1 MKTWL
6 VVAASAVDRRR
17 EETLQ
22 RLLRTWDLQK
32 MMRKLVECVP
42 NFSEGR
48 RPEIIEA
55 IVSQIKAIPDV
66 FLLDQEM
73 DADHNRTVVTIVGEP
88 EAAKEALFRMIKKA
102 ADLIDLNQ
110 HRGEHPRMGATD
122 VVPFIP
128 LEHMSTEECVRLAR
142 DLGKRVGDELQI
154 PVFLYEDAATR
165 PDRKNLASVRK
176 GQFEGLREEIGTN
189 PDRDPDYGPDRI
201 HPTAGAIAI
210 GARFFLVAYNVNL
223 DSQDID
229 LAKRIAKDIRESSGG
244 FPCVKALGFE
254 LADRHIVQISMNL
267 VNYTVTSLATVY
279 QAIQEKAAAAGVE
292 ILESEIVGLVPQEAL
307 VDAAV
312 EMLQIR
318 NFSPEQIIEHKV
330 AQVVGEQSVDLAF
343 LEDLASGSPAPG
355 GGSASALAG
364 ALAAALASMVCQLT
378 QGKKKFAEVTQEI
391 EAIHAKMRQVQSR
404 LQQLV
409 TEDTI
414 AFNAVMDAYK
424 LPKTTPKEQTAR
436 QEAIQHAAKRAAET
450 PLEVMQQALEV
461 IKSAEILAEKGN
473 PNAITDAG
481 CAVHLA
487 KAAIEGA
494 ALNVK
499 INLNSIA
506 DAAFTQR
513 LAQEVQHIRETAD
526 RLICKILEKVSAKI

>member
-1 MKTWL
+1 
-6 VVAASAVDRRR
+6 
-17 EETLQ
+17 
-22 RLLRTWDLQK
+22 
-32 MMRKLVECVP
+32 
-42 NFSEGR
+42 
-48 RPEIIEA
+48 
-55 IVSQIKAIPDV
+55 
-66 FLLDQEM
+66 M

-88 EAAKEALFRMIKKA
+88 ETTKEALFQMIKKA

-128 LEHMSTEECVRLAR
+128 LEKMSTEECVRLAR

-189 PDRDPDYGPDRI
+189 PDRDPDYGPGRI

-307 VDAAV
+307 
-312 EMLQIR
+312 
-318 NFSPEQIIEHKV
+318 
-330 AQVVGEQSVDLAF
+330 
-343 LEDLASGSPAPG
+343 
-355 GGSASALAG
+355 
-364 ALAAALASMVCQLT
+364 
-378 QGKKKFAEVTQEI
+378 
-391 EAIHAKMRQVQSR
+391 
-404 LQQLV
+404 
-409 TEDTI
+409 
-414 AFNAVMDAYK
+414 
-424 LPKTTPKEQTAR
+424 
-436 QEAIQHAAKRAAET
+436 
-450 PLEVMQQALEV
+450 
-461 IKSAEILAEKGN
+461 
-473 PNAITDAG
+473 
-481 CAVHLA
+481 
-487 KAAIEGA
+487 
-494 ALNVK
+494 
-499 INLNSIA
+499 
-506 DAAFTQR
+506 
-513 LAQEVQHIRETAD
+513 
-526 RLICKILEKVSAKI
+526 